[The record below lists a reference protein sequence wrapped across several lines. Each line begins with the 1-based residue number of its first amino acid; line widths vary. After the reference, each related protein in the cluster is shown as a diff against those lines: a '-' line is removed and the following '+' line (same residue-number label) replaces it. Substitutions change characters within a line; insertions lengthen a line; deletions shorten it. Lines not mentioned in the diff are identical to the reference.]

1 MKSFF
6 SSSDENLK
14 WTTLSVKELLK
25 TFIYTV
31 TEKTQQAFNGQTGKF
46 YVINSNDW
54 VIVIPRQN
62 GKLLMVKQW
71 RHGENSLSI
80 EFPGG
85 VIDKGETPEQAA
97 ARELLEETGCKA
109 LKFTKLGFCNPNPAL
124 FSNHIH
130 VFLAEQLIQTGE
142 QHLDHDEFINLLELP
157 EEQLLEC
164 IHRPEFSHALM
175 GTAVAFY
182 LSHKKGGVIKI
193 TSV

>member
-54 VIVIPRQN
+54 VIVIPRQHGN
-62 GKLLMVKQW
+62 FLMVKQW

-85 VIDKGETPEQAA
+85 VIDNGETPEQAA

-109 LKFTKLGFCNPNPAL
+109 EKLTKLGSCNPNPAL

-142 QHLDHDEFINLLELP
+142 QHLDHDEFINLLKLP
-157 EEQLLEC
+157 EDQLLDY
-164 IHRPEFSHALM
+164 ILRPEFSHALM

-182 LSHKKGGVIKI
+182 LSHKKGNHNE
-193 TSV
+193 

>member
-85 VIDKGETPEQAA
+85 VIDNGETPEPVSYTHLRAH
-97 ARELLEETGCKA
+97 ET
-109 LKFTKLGFCNPNPAL
+109 
-124 FSNHIH
+124 
-130 VFLAEQLIQTGE
+130 
-142 QHLDHDEFINLLELP
+142 
-157 EEQLLEC
+157 
-164 IHRPEFSHALM
+164 
-175 GTAVAFY
+175 
-182 LSHKKGGVIKI
+182 
-193 TSV
+193 